1 MPCRLCNSAFLTFSW
16 YVTLSFLD
24 RTAGWPLTMQF
35 QLTPKEEGKRKF
47 LFGPGRSKTPWS
59 RILAVANI
67 FKKAESWDGKGREE
81 GSRTMEEERLN
92 S

>member
-1 MPCRLCNSAFLTFSW
+1 
-16 YVTLSFLD
+16 
-24 RTAGWPLTMQF
+24 MQF

-67 FKKAESWDGKGREE
+67 FKKAESWDRKGREE
-81 GSRTMEEERLN
+81 GSRTMEEETKFLICC
-92 S
+92 SKWEQMFL